1 MLNRLACAMRQPS
14 VINLLISYSGI
25 AEENARNRRS
35 DMLNSGVTEVVTVI
49 QNMAI
54 GRGVNKDPL

>member
-1 MLNRLACAMRQPS
+1 VSCP
-14 VINLLISYSGI
+14 LIAYSGT
-25 AEENARNRRS
+25 AEENPRNRRS
-35 DMLNSGVTEVVTVI
+35 DMLDSGVTEIVTVI